1 MSKGVAHTNGTPEA
15 PLVSVIIPSVNGLP
29 VLAECV
35 ESFVNQDGGI
45 RPQIVVLECCGEP
58 ARAVLRSRF
67 PEVEVIPVEGRPSIP
82 ALRSLGI
89 ARARGRMVAFTED
102 HCIAHP
108 QWSQRVLQ
116 AYQCGYSAIGGPVE
130 NGSVERLV
138 DWAVFFCEYARFM
151 GPVPRGVAAEIPG
164 NNSAYDRRVFEQ
176 LAPELQA
183 EVWESFL
190 HARMRELGVVFY
202 SDPEMVVDHKKY
214 FGFGYFLS
222 QRYHYSRSFA
232 GMRLR
237 GAPWWKRLTYACASL
252 LLPGLLLGRITAT
265 IVRKRRHWTKFMLS
279 LPILCLFLVSWA
291 VGEAVG
297 SLVGPGQSLQRV
309 E

>member
-1 MSKGVAHTNGTPEA
+1 MSTEALQTNGTSEP

-35 ESFVNQDGGI
+35 ESFVKQAGGI
-45 RPQIVVLECCGEP
+45 RPQVVVLDCCGEP
-58 ARAVLRSRF
+58 TREVLRRRF
-67 PEVEVIPVEGRPSIP
+67 PEVEVVPVEGRPSIP

-102 HCIAHP
+102 HVIAHP
-108 QWSQRVLQ
+108 QWSQCVRD
-116 AYQCGYSAIGGPVE
+116 AYQCGYRAIGGPVE

-151 GPVPRGVAAEIPG
+151 GPVPRGVAREIPG

-183 EVWESFL
+183 EVWEAFL

-214 FGFGYFLS
+214 FGFWYFLS

-232 GMRLR
+232 GMRLS
-237 GAPWWKRLTYACASL
+237 GKPWWKRLTYAGATV
-252 LLPGLLLGRITAT
+252 LLPGLLLARITTTVA
-265 IVRKRRHWTKFMLS
+265 RKRRFVKQLVQS
-279 LPILCLFLVSWA
+279 LPIICTFLLSWA

-297 SLVGPGQSLQRV
+297 ALFGPGQSLQRV